1 MPSTV
6 VAAFNYDASKSI
18 LNIVYVS
25 GKVYAYKNVP
35 EQVYLDMKE
44 AFSKGTFLNEN
55 IKGKFSY
62 KKLK

>member
-6 VAAFNYDASKSI
+6 VAAFTYDAPKSI
-18 LNIVYVS
+18 LNVVYVS

-55 IKGKFSY
+55 IKGKFPY
-62 KKLK
+62 KKLN